1 MSKELKQF
9 KREIPELKK
18 IKKCLKEECYDRKQQ
33 LKNIKSGMLG
43 SDGLAVRESLIE
55 DIESLKEKIAKLED
69 ELNELTQ
76 PK

>member
-1 MSKELKQF
+1 MSKQLKQF

-33 LKNIKSGMLG
+33 LKNIKSNMLG

-55 DIESLKEKIAKLED
+55 DIESLKEKITKLED

>member
-18 IKKCLKEECYDRKQQ
+18 IKKCLKEECYDRKQH
-33 LKNIKSGMLG
+33 LKNIKSNMLG

-55 DIESLKEKIAKLED
+55 DIESLKQKIAKLED

>member
-55 DIESLKEKIAKLED
+55 DIESLKQKIAKLED

>member
-1 MSKELKQF
+1 MSKELKQY

>member
-1 MSKELKQF
+1 MSKQLKQF

-76 PK
+76 HK